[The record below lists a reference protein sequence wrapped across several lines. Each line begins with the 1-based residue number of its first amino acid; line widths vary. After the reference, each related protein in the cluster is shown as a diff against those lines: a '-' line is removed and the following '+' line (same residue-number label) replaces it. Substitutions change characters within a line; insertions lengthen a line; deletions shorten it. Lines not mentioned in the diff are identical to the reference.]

1 MALGDFTLFQQFRL
15 DLGLKAHD
23 VLNDTLKVAF
33 IKGAASGGLD
43 PLTTTANPCWGSGG
57 LTNLLTH
64 QVATGSVYLTGGITL
79 AGKTWTTVNGA
90 AVLRASVAAWS
101 VDASGFTNA
110 RWAILYN
117 DTQAAKKAI
126 GFLDLGSARSIVTEG
141 ISLNWYGSTRDVLT
155 IGPT

>member
-1 MALGDFTLFQQFRL
+1 MALGDFTIFQQARL
-15 DLGLKAHD
+15 DLGLALHD
-23 VLNDTLKVAF
+23 LLNNTLKVAL
-33 IKGAASGGLD
+33 IKGASSGGFD
-43 PLTTTANPCWGSGG
+43 PSTTTANPCWGTGG
-57 LTNLLTH
+57 ATNLATH
-64 QVATGSVYLTGGITL
+64 QVATGSVYASGGLTLT
-79 AGKTWTTVNGA
+79 GKTWTTVSGA
-90 AVLRASVAAWS
+90 ATLRASVAAWS

-126 GFLDLGSARSIVTEG
+126 GYIDLGTVRGINSEG

>member
-1 MALGDFTLFQQFRL
+1 MALGDFTIFQQFRL
-15 DLGLKAHD
+15 DLGTKVHD
-23 VLNDTLKVAF
+23 VLADTLKVAL
-33 IKGAASGGLD
+33 IRGSTSGGLD

-57 LTNLLTH
+57 TTNLLTH
-64 QVATGSVYLTGGITL
+64 QVATGTVYLTGGITL
-79 AGKTWTTVNGA
+79 AGKTWTTASGA
-90 AVLRASVAAWS
+90 ATLRASVAAWS

-126 GFLDLGSARSIVTEG
+126 GFVDLGSVRSIQSEG
-141 ISLNWYGSTRDVLT
+141 LSLNWFGATRDVLT